1 MTKEIDVFFPEHFTY
16 MRCTMADVPEENL
29 LVHLDEA
36 VAFIAEAR
44 ENSSSIL
51 VHCQM
56 GVSRSASA
64 VIAYI
69 MKTYGWDLTELSH
82 APFHAHRYVKS
93 KRNVVKPNKGFWQQ
107 LREFEQRLQLEW
119 KASAKQFMAAPAD
132 SVSV

>member
-69 MKTYGWDLTELSH
+69 MKTYGWDLDRAH
-82 APFHAHRYVKS
+82 AYVKS